1 MADTPSQK
9 AMLNAAQIFGYAGNL
24 FSAAAQ
30 DVAIRAGTKADQAA
44 IGVRLKQETLQLS
57 QQSVEAS
64 KQLESVL
71 ASQRALFAA
80 RGQAAG
86 TGTAKALGQKSINA
100 FAQEE
105 ANRAIIGDYNA
116 YRARA
121 EQTLLKAKQAGAS
134 VSIYN
139 DATNNMFRNTSF
151 NDLFKDKAK
160 AP

>member
-24 FSAAAQ
+24 FSAATQAS
-30 DVAIRAGTKADQAA
+30 ALKAGTKIDQAA

-64 KQLESVL
+64 KNLESIL

-80 RGQAAG
+80 RGQNAG
-86 TGTAKALGQKSINA
+86 QGTAKALSNKSIQA
-100 FAQEE
+100 FNQEE
-105 ANRAIIGDYNA
+105 SNRALTKDYNV

-121 EQTLLKAKQAGAS
+121 EQTLLKAKGAGATAN
-134 VSIYN
+134 IYN
-139 DATNNMFRNTSF
+139 DLANNVFKNTSF
-151 NDLFKDKAK
+151 NDLFGG
-160 AP
+160 